1 MQFELT
7 HANAKLGP
15 LLIFDRA
22 FRERWAQ
29 KSKDFILKRGHHSE
43 AASGACAF
51 LERGRAK
58 TFSGSVEVVVG
69 EAAPKHSV
77 YAQHKTTGLRL
88 QVPSGRVQL
97 GGIGTTPLCEVE
109 IPPGEYEA
117 DLFAYL
123 DHPTRLARTL
133 LPFEPRE
140 TRWSL
145 VIAIAFALSLVAT
158 ITGLAASWPLLQ
170 SRLWQPLVYD
180 LGGMAAS
187 WAMTAGLYVL
197 SGERRRMRVRRR
209 LFKRALERLPKI
221 PDFTVVLRLTVNPRE
236 LGGGVS
242 LE

>member
-7 HANAKLGP
+7 NANATRGP
-15 LLIFDRA
+15 LLIFDHA
-22 FRERWAQ
+22 LRERWAQ
-29 KSKDFILKRGHHSE
+29 KSKDFILNRSHRTE
-43 AASGACAF
+43 AISGACAF
-51 LERGRAK
+51 LERGGAK

-77 YAQHKTTGLRL
+77 YAQQKVTGLRL

-97 GGIGTTPLCEVE
+97 GGIGTRPLCEVE

-123 DHPTRLARTL
+123 DHPTRLAQTL

-140 TRWSL
+140 TRWSA
-145 VIAIAFALSLVAT
+145 VIAVAFALSLVAT
-158 ITGLAASWPLLQ
+158 VTGLAVSWPLLQ

-180 LGGMAAS
+180 LAGIAAS
-187 WAMTAGLYVL
+187 WAMTSSLYVL
-197 SGERRRMRVRRR
+197 SGERRRMGVRRR

-221 PDFTVVLRLTVNPRE
+221 PDFTVVLRQTASPRE

-242 LE
+242 L